1 MLTAFTVDAMV
12 FDDVLTPVDRDRRL
26 CRRLVLPFAVCALLA
41 VLPTLAE
48 GSAAV
53 PRLSWAIHRVQ
64 HAADSSITI
73 AASEPTLPAFV
84 VIGRPERRI
93 PGSFLGLSVEYT
105 ELSRF
110 ERAGTALDRA
120 IALIG
125 AGDSAPMLLRV
136 GGASADRAWWLRPGE
151 PRPPRGVFAFGRP
164 WLAALAAMVARD
176 RLRILLDLNLAV
188 HSPVLAAS
196 FASAAAG
203 TLRSAL
209 AGVEVGNEPDHYG
222 RQPWLDRQIVA
233 ASEARI
239 SRHWTRGYT
248 PLDYERDYRAYAYAL
263 KAAVRRVAIG
273 GPEIAS
279 PSVRWLEPLV
289 GLGRL
294 APAFVSAHRYAS
306 SSCWPKTSP
315 RHPSIALLLSE
326 RVSAGLAASLRHM
339 IAFASSHGIPLR
351 VSELGSISC
360 GGTPGVANAFAT
372 ALWAPDVLF
381 ELLQAGVN
389 GVNWH
394 LRPYAPNAPFAL
406 TAAGIEPRP
415 ALYGLAIFAQVTGG
429 LHAVLD
435 QCTVNAPGL
444 HIKAWA
450 VGHRRQRTVLVIN
463 KGRRTAAVT
472 VPAGTARSASLARL
486 TAPSAAATRGVRYA
500 GRWIGSDGRWHGRQR
515 IVKIPVR
522 GGVVRVIVPGAS
534 AVVITLSET

>member
-1 MLTAFTVDAMV
+1 MKRGLTRLVTDEVA
-12 FDDVLTPVDRDRRL
+12 TPVDRDRRL
-26 CRRLVLPFAVCALLA
+26 CRRLILPLAACALLA
-41 VLPTLAE
+41 LPPALGEGTAAPPASWPIRRAE
-48 GSAAV
+48 RTADSKITSAA
-53 PRLSWAIHRVQ
+53 AEQ
-64 HAADSSITI
+64 
-73 AASEPTLPAFV
+73 TLPAFV
-84 VIGRPERRI
+84 VIGGPERRI
-93 PGSFLGLSVEYT
+93 PSSYLGISVEYT

-110 ERAGTALDRA
+110 ERAATTLDRT
-120 IALIG
+120 ISMFRPR
-125 AGDSAPMLLRV
+125 DSARMLLRV
-136 GGASADRAWWLRPGE
+136 GGGSADRAWWLRRGE

-164 WLAALAAMVARD
+164 WLAALAKMVARD
-176 RLRILLDLNLAV
+176 RLRVLLDLNLAV

-196 FASAAAG
+196 FANAAAG

-209 AGVEVGNEPDHYG
+209 AGVEIGNEPDHYG
-222 RQPWLDRQIVA
+222 RQPWLDRQLVA
-233 ASEARI
+233 ASQARI
-239 SRHWTRGYT
+239 SRHWTHGYT
-248 PLDYERDYRAYAYAL
+248 PLDYKRDYRAYAYAL
-263 KAAVRRVAIG
+263 RAAVPRLAIS

-279 PSVRWLEPLV
+279 PAVRWLEPLV

-326 RVSAGLAASLRHM
+326 GVTAGLAASLRHM
-339 IAFASSHGIPLR
+339 IAFASSYGIPLR

-381 ELLQAGVN
+381 ELLQAGVS

-406 TAAGIEPRP
+406 RAAGIEPRP
-415 ALYGLAIFAQVTGG
+415 ALYGLAVFAQVIGG
-429 LHAVLD
+429 RHAVLD

-444 HIKAWA
+444 HLKAWA
-450 VGHRRQRTVLVIN
+450 VRHESQRTLLVIN

-486 TAPSAAATRGVRYA
+486 TASSAAATRGVRYA

-515 IVKIPVR
+515 ILGIPVR
-522 GGVVRVIVPGAS
+522 SGVVRVTVPGVS
-534 AVVITLSET
+534 AVVITLSGT

>member
-1 MLTAFTVDAMV
+1 MAGSKITA
-12 FDDVLTPVDRDRRL
+12 
-26 CRRLVLPFAVCALLA
+26 
-41 VLPTLAE
+41 
-48 GSAAV
+48 
-53 PRLSWAIHRVQ
+53 
-64 HAADSSITI
+64 
-73 AASEPTLPAFV
+73 AASDQPLPASV

-93 PGSFLGLSVEYT
+93 PGSYLGLSVEYT

-110 ERAGTALDRA
+110 ERAGAALDRT
-120 IALIG
+120 IALFR
-125 AGDSAPMLLRV
+125 AGNSARMLLRV
-136 GGASADRAWWLRPGE
+136 GGGSADRAWWLRPGE

-164 WLAALAAMVARD
+164 WLAALAAMVAHD

-188 HSPVLAAS
+188 HSPALAAS
-196 FASAAAG
+196 FATAAAG

-222 RQPWLDRQIVA
+222 RQPWLDRQLVA

-239 SRHWTRGYT
+239 PRHWTRGYT

-263 KAAVRRVAIG
+263 KGAVRRLAIG
-273 GPEIAS
+273 APEIAS
-279 PSVRWLEPLV
+279 PAVRWLEPLV

-294 APAFVSAHRYAS
+294 APSFVSAHRYAS

-326 RVSAGLAASLRHM
+326 GVTAGLAASLRHM
-339 IAFASSHGIPLR
+339 ITFASSHGIPLR

-360 GGTPGVANAFAT
+360 GGTSGVANAFAS

-381 ELLQAGVN
+381 ELLQAGVS

-406 TAAGIEPRP
+406 TAAGIDPRP
-415 ALYGLAIFAQVTGG
+415 ALYGLAVFAQMTGG
-429 LHAVLD
+429 RRAVLE
-435 QCTVNAPGL
+435 QCTVDAPGL
-444 HIKAWA
+444 HLKAWA
-450 VGHRRQRTVLVIN
+450 VRHPRQRTLLLIN
-463 KGRRTAAVT
+463 KGRRAAAVT
-472 VPAGTARSASLARL
+472 VPAGAARSASLARL

-515 IVKIPVR
+515 LVKIPIR
-522 GGVVRVIVPGAS
+522 GGVVRVTVPGVS
-534 AVVITLSET
+534 AVVITLSGTFTRTLYAARAESSTAL